1 MKEPHMKDR
10 IMLDPSTVIRRNDR
24 VEYRSLGDGEGGVLL
39 HLGTAAYHGVNEV
52 GALVW
57 KSLEG
62 VTFPQLVDEVRAH
75 LASTPPSLEA
85 DIADF
90 VGDLVERDLVSY
102 ESSADTD
109 PV

>member
-1 MKEPHMKDR
+1 MKDR
-10 IMLDPSTVIRRNDR
+10 IMLDSSTVIRRNDR

-57 KSLEG
+57 SSLEG
-62 VTFPQLVDEVRAH
+62 VTFLQLVDKVRAQ

-85 DIADF
+85 DIAEF
-90 VGDLVERDLVSY
+90 VGELVERDLVLY
-102 ESSADTD
+102 GSSADTD
-109 PV
+109 LV